1 MSAAE
6 RHLGGALCALLVTAA
21 LTAPAHAQ
29 SPQKRADSLNEEGKT
44 LLFAVPPNYQGA
56 SDKFRQAIVLSSEGR
71 FYFNLCLA
79 EYSMGDFGNALM
91 ACQAVGGTA
100 APADE
105 KVQGNASDLL
115 VKIKEQ
121 MRKQGMNPDA
131 VNTPPNGGNGGNGT
145 PPDGG
150 NGTPPNG
157 GNGTPPDGG
166 NGTPPNGGNGTPPD
180 GGTGGTGNPP
190 PNGGNGG
197 MLPPPGPSQFR
208 GAPPP
213 SLFATKPPEHDYTYT
228 IGAALVGGSGSFGS
242 TNAYGS
248 SVTGVRILGDLL
260 FNAPAKAGGEAWL
273 DFLEVGAQDPS
284 VSTNGSLSIFDAGV
298 GLYKHFCSGRL
309 CVTPMAGVQIAGYL
323 PQAAGTSSSYV
334 GLGGRLQGAIGY
346 ALGPRYEHYLTFNIG
361 VDFDSKPLGS
371 DALDAAT
378 YGLDRG
384 AVALLFSIGY
394 QYRFNTPFGQT
405 PFFQLE

>member
-1 MSAAE
+1 MSAE
-6 RHLGGALCALLVTAA
+6 RHLGGALSAILVTAA
-21 LTAPAHAQ
+21 LASSAHAQ
-29 SPQKRADSLNEEGKT
+29 SPQKRADSLNDEGKQ
-44 LLFAVPPNYQGA
+44 LLFAQPPNYQGA
-56 SDKFRQAIVLSSEGR
+56 SEKFRQAIVLSSEGR

-91 ACQAVGGTA
+91 ACQAVGGQA
-100 APADE
+100 APADD
-105 KVQGNASDLL
+105 KIMKNAGDLL

-121 MRKQGMNPDA
+121 MRQQGMNPDA
-131 VNTPPNGGNGGNGT
+131 VNTPPSGGNNT

-150 NGTPPNG
+150 NNTPPNGGNNTPPDGGNNTPPNGGNNTPPDGGNNMTPPNG
-157 GNGTPPDGG
+157 GNGTA
-166 NGTPPNGGNGTPPD
+166 
-180 GGTGGTGNPP
+180 
-190 PNGGNGG
+190 

-213 SLFATKPPEHDYTYT
+213 SLFANKPPEHDYTYT

-242 TNAYGS
+242 QNAYGS
-248 SVTGVRILGDLL
+248 SVTGVRVLGDLL
-260 FNAPAKAGGEAWL
+260 FNAPKKVGGEAWI

-298 GLYKHFCSGRL
+298 GLYKHFCGGRL
-309 CVTPMAGVQIAGYL
+309 CFTPMAGVQIAGYL
-323 PQAAGTSSSYV
+323 PEAAGNSSSYV
-334 GLGGRLQGAIGY
+334 GLGGRVQGAIGY
-346 ALGPRYEHYLTFNIG
+346 ALGPRYEHYLTFNVGI
-361 VDFDSKPLGS
+361 DFDSKPLGS
-371 DALDAAT
+371 DAVDAST

-384 AVALLFSIGY
+384 AVALLFSFGY